1 MENLLL
7 FVNIGVKKSIFRAF
21 FSHDFQVLNRIENL
35 GSNSFAHSVK
45 TFLNIC
51 FLMFRNKNSHVLI
64 KLIVHVSICE
74 LLLLKKY

>member
-35 GSNSFAHSVK
+35 GSNLFA
-45 TFLNIC
+45 
-51 FLMFRNKNSHVLI
+51 LMYI
-64 KLIVHVSICE
+64 
-74 LLLLKKY
+74 LLKLF